1 MIIGSVVPVILL
13 VSSEWILYHRKFIDS
28 MYLAY
33 ISQRENKEND
43 VDIVAVKQMNCFTQ
57 KVLGLGITVAGIVV
71 ILLGMVTEED
81 RVVPIAIGL
90 IILVLGG
97 YLLLKARK

>member
-1 MIIGSVVPVILL
+1 
-13 VSSEWILYHRKFIDS
+13 
-28 MYLAY
+28 
-33 ISQRENKEND
+33 
-43 VDIVAVKQMNCFTQ
+43 MNCFTQ